1 VIRPSEEQ
9 GNFWLRQNTPF
20 PYYYQ
25 KKKRKQKKQ
34 KEEKA
39 EADKEKE
46 KVNIERILQKCK
58 EKLQQLP
65 ERAIIMIVHG
75 WATGAPPESA
85 VGGWVVRI
93 L

>member
-1 VIRPSEEQ
+1 MIRPSEEQ

-46 KVNIERILQKCK
+46 KVKIEKYCKNAKKSYNNCQK
-58 EKLQQLP
+58 
-65 ERAIIMIVHG
+65 ER
-75 WATGAPPESA
+75 
-85 VGGWVVRI
+85 
-93 L
+93 